1 MQTNN
6 DAFLI
11 EKLRHNLLL
20 DIENL
25 AFDDCTEEE
34 QEAICEAFT
43 DAEYN
48 EETHSYEIDI
58 ADDCGIYE
66 NASEQMGY
74 INPGFQENRQD
85 LHCNLSYGQGDYAYL
100 IGDFDLIK
108 MIQKQRPQ
116 EKQLIKD
123 LKYLHKQVCG
133 GAWEYCQGGHLD
145 EFISSETFLIK
156 RNENRIYEDD
166 TNIEDFIYSLGR
178 FKNTKGKAPACVLRI
193 IEALEKQYGGGYNRA
208 SRNIIEDIF
217 EDFEYNL
224 KKELYSDL
232 ESQEEYVKEQWVE
245 DCLKP
250 RLKNGFY
257 NRKTK
262 TFSLPEINSRQ
273 INKYKA

>member
-1 MQTNN
+1 MITNN

-34 QEAICEAFT
+34 QEAICEEFT

-48 EETHSYEIDI
+48 EEAHSYEIDI
-58 ADDCGIYE
+58 ADDCRIYE
-66 NASEQMGY
+66 NASEKMGY
-74 INPGFQENRQD
+74 VDPGFQENRKD
-85 LHCNLSYGQGDYAYL
+85 LQYNLNYGQGDYAYL
-100 IGDFDLIK
+100 TGDYDLIK

-133 GAWEYCQGGHLD
+133 GAWEFCQDGYLD
-145 EFISSETFLIK
+145 EFISRDTFLIT
-156 RNENRIYEDD
+156 RNINRRYEAS
-166 TNIEDFIYSLGR
+166 TNIEDFIYSLD
-178 FKNTKGKAPACVLRI
+178 KTENIKGKKPTCVLRI

-224 KKELYSDL
+224 KKELYRDL
-232 ESQEEYVKEQWVE
+232 ESQEKYVKEQWVE

-262 TFSLPEINSRQ
+262 TFSLPEILTRQ
-273 INKYKA
+273 INKYKN

>member
-1 MQTNN
+1 MKINN

-25 AFDDCTEEE
+25 TFDDCTAEE

-43 DAEYN
+43 DVEYN
-48 EETHSYEIDI
+48 EEARSYEIDI

-66 NASEQMGY
+66 NASEKMGY
-74 INPGFQENRQD
+74 INHGYKENRKD
-85 LHCNLSYGQGDYAYL
+85 LHYNLSYGQGDYAYL
-100 IGDFDLIK
+100 TGDFDLIK

-145 EFISSETFLIK
+145 EFISSETFLIT
-156 RNENRIYEDD
+156 RNENRRYEDD

-178 FKNTKGKAPACVLRI
+178 TENTKGKNPACVLRI

-208 SRNIIEDIF
+208 SNNIIEDIF

-224 KKELYSDL
+224 KKELYRDL
-232 ESQEEYVKEQWVE
+232 ESQEEYVKEQWIE
-245 DCLKP
+245 DYLKP

-262 TFSLPEINSRQ
+262 TFSLPEVNSRQ
-273 INKYKA
+273 INTYKN

>member
-25 AFDDCTEEE
+25 AFDDCTAEE

-43 DAEYN
+43 DVEYN
-48 EETHSYEIDI
+48 EEAHSYEIDI

-66 NASEQMGY
+66 NASEKMGY
-74 INPGFQENRQD
+74 INHGYKENRKD
-85 LHCNLSYGQGDYAYL
+85 LQYNLSYGQGDYAYL
-100 IGDFDLIK
+100 TGDFDLIK
-108 MIQKQRPQ
+108 MIQQQRPK

-133 GAWEYCQGGHLD
+133 GAWECCLDWYLD
-145 EFISSETFLIK
+145 EFISRDTFLIT

-178 FKNTKGKAPACVLRI
+178 FKNTKGKNPACVLRI

-224 KKELYSDL
+224 KKELYRDL
-232 ESQEEYVKEQWVE
+232 ESQEEYVKEQWIE
-245 DCLKP
+245 DYLKP

-262 TFSLPEINSRQ
+262 TFSLPEVNSRQ
-273 INKYKA
+273 INTYKN

>member
-1 MQTNN
+1 MKINN

-25 AFDDCTEEE
+25 AFDDCTAEE

-43 DAEYN
+43 DVEYN
-48 EETHSYEIDI
+48 EEARSYEIDI

-66 NASEQMGY
+66 NASEKMGY
-74 INPGFQENRQD
+74 INHGYKENRKD
-85 LHCNLSYGQGDYAYL
+85 LHYNLSYGQGDYAYL
-100 IGDFDLIK
+100 TGDFDLIK

-145 EFISSETFLIK
+145 EFISSETFLIT
-156 RNENRIYEDD
+156 RNENRRYEDD

-178 FKNTKGKAPACVLRI
+178 TENTKGKNPACVLRI

-208 SRNIIEDIF
+208 SNNIIEDIF

-224 KKELYSDL
+224 KKELYRDL
-232 ESQEEYVKEQWVE
+232 ESQEEYVKEQWIE
-245 DCLKP
+245 DYLKP

-262 TFSLPEINSRQ
+262 TFSLPEVNSRQ
-273 INKYKA
+273 INTYKN

>member
-1 MQTNN
+1 MITNN

-11 EKLRHNLLL
+11 EKLKHDLLL

-25 AFDDCTEEE
+25 AFDDCTAEE

-43 DAEYN
+43 NTEYN
-48 EETHSYEIDI
+48 EESHSYEIDI
-58 ADDCGIYE
+58 ADDCRIYE
-66 NASEQMGY
+66 NASEKMGY
-74 INPGFQENRQD
+74 VDPGFQENRQD

-100 IGDFDLIK
+100 TGDFDLIK

-133 GAWEYCQGGHLD
+133 GAWEHCQGGHLD

-166 TNIEDFIYSLGR
+166 TNIEDFIYSLD
-178 FKNTKGKAPACVLRI
+178 KTENIKGKKPTCVLRI
-193 IEALEKQYGGGYNRA
+193 IQALEKQYGGGYDRA

-217 EDFEYNL
+217 ADFEYNL

-232 ESQEEYVKEQWVE
+232 ESQEQYVKEQWVE
-245 DCLKP
+245 DYLKP

-262 TFSLPEINSRQ
+262 TFSLPEVNSRQ
-273 INKYKA
+273 INTYKN

>member
-1 MQTNN
+1 MKINN

-25 AFDDCTEEE
+25 AFDDCTAEE
-34 QEAICEAFT
+34 QEAICEEFT

-48 EETHSYEIDI
+48 EEAHSYEIDI
-58 ADDCGIYE
+58 ADNCGIYE

-74 INPGFQENRQD
+74 VNPGFQENRQD

-156 RNENRIYEDD
+156 RNENRIYEAL

-178 FKNTKGKAPACVLRI
+178 TENTKGKNPACVLRI

-217 EDFEYNL
+217 ADFEYNL

-232 ESQEEYVKEQWVE
+232 ESQEEYVKEQWIE
-245 DCLKP
+245 DYLKP

-257 NRKTK
+257 NRRTK
-262 TFSLPEINSRQ
+262 TFSLPEVNTRQ
-273 INKYKA
+273 INTYKN